1 MEWPT
6 HFYKMIEL
14 SRKTNNNKKTWAIK
28 QQGLYNKLN

>member
-14 SRKTNNNKKTWAIK
+14 SRKKKKKKTWAIK